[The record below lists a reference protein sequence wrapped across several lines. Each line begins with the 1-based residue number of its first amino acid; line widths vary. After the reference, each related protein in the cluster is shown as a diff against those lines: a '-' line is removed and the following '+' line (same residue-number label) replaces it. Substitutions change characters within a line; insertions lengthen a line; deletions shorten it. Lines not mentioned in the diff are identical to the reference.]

1 MLVPLHAG
9 GTLLSNRPV
18 ELGVF
23 LLIGLFGGAH
33 CLGMCGPLVT
43 TYAEAFASDD
53 RGPTWFEI
61 RQHVLF
67 NAGRTASYALI
78 GGVFGLLGATFY
90 SIAGSVLDA
99 AGWLRVASGL
109 LVGVFV
115 LTTGVSY
122 LTGRGD
128 LLGHVS
134 TPLDGVFH
142 TLSARVG
149 DWADSPRIVGLG
161 LLHGLLPCPLIYP
174 AFLYAFARGSATT
187 GVLSLA
193 ALGLGTI
200 PALFLYG
207 TVVGTVDER
216 IRTRLHRGLGV
227 TFVLLGWM
235 PIAHALATLGVP
247 VPHIEVPY
255 YQPLTP

>member
-1 MLVPLHAG
+1 MPLHAG
-9 GTLLSNRPV
+9 GVLLSNRPV

-53 RGPTWFEI
+53 RGPTWVEI

-67 NAGRTASYALI
+67 NAGRTVSYALI
-78 GGVFGLLGATFY
+78 GGVFGLLGAALY
-90 SIAGSVLDA
+90 SVAGSVLDA
-99 AGWLRVASGL
+99 ARWARVASGL

-115 LTTGVSY
+115 VATGVSY

-128 LLGHVS
+128 LLGHLS
-134 TPLDGVFH
+134 TPLDGVFR
-142 TLSARVG
+142 TLSTHV
-149 DWADSPRIVGLG
+149 DEWADSPRIAGLG

-174 AFLYAFARGSATT
+174 AFLYAFARGSITT

-207 TVVGTVDER
+207 TVLGTVDER
-216 IRTRLHRGLGV
+216 LRTRLHRALGV
-227 TFVLLGWM
+227 AFVPMGWM
-235 PIAHALATLGVP
+235 PIAHALAVLGVP
-247 VPHIEVPY
+247 VPHLEVPY